1 MALMGLDPR
10 TPVLV
15 GGGQW
20 SNRVDRGEPVVEPV
34 ELLAEAARRA
44 AADTGAAD
52 PGKVLAAIDSVRV
65 VSMLSWR
72 YRDPGRLVAE
82 RLGLGG
88 VRHTLY
94 SNAGGNTPQSLVN
107 RSALD
112 IAAGAL
118 DIVLIGGA
126 EAWRTRMAVRSA
138 GGHLDWTVQDD
149 DVSPDER
156 FGGEFAV
163 DDMVH
168 PLEMARG
175 IVMPVQVYPVFE
187 CALRA
192 AAGVGHDEWAAHL
205 GRLWSGFSEVAAA
218 NPHAWVQEAYGPEE
232 VGAVS
237 ADNRMI
243 GWPYP
248 KRLNSN
254 NAVEQGA
261 AVLLCSVEAAER
273 LGVPRDR
280 WVFPHAGT
288 DGHDTAHVSARR
300 DLRSS
305 PAIRV
310 AGRRAL
316 DLAGADADAIAHAD
330 FYSCFPSAVQIGA
343 AEIGFGLDRQLT
355 VTGGLSFAGGPWN
368 DYVTHSIATMIGV
381 LRADPGSLGL
391 ITANGGFVTKHAFGV
406 YGTEPP
412 ADGFRWEMPQDEIDA
427 SFTPTPVGSE
437 SDLGPVTVEAAT
449 VMHDR
454 DGTPELAIAAVRTA
468 DGART
473 WATSR
478 SPDVHEAFLTTEPV
492 GLDATLTEDATLH
505 L

>member
-1 MALMGLDPR
+1 MALDPR
-10 TPVLV
+10 TPILV

-20 SNRVDRGEPVVEPV
+20 SNRVDRGEPAVEPV
-34 ELLAEAARRA
+34 DLLAEAARRA

-52 PGKVLAAIDSVRV
+52 PGKLLAAVGSIRV
-65 VSMLSWR
+65 VSLLSWR

-82 RLGLGG
+82 RLGLGDLRQS
-88 VRHTLY
+88 VYT
-94 SNAGGNTPQSLVN
+94 NAGGNTPQALVN
-107 RSALD
+107 RTCLD
-112 IAAGAL
+112 IASGAL
-118 DIVLIGGA
+118 DVVLIGGA
-126 EAWRTRMAVRSA
+126 EAWRSRMAVRAA
-138 GGHLDWTVQDD
+138 GGRLDWTVQAD
-149 DVSPDER
+149 DVVPDET
-156 FGGEFAV
+156 FGGEFAM

-175 IVMPVQVYPVFE
+175 VVMPVQVYPVFE

-192 AAGVGHDEWAAHL
+192 AAGATHDEWAGHL
-205 GRLWSGFSEVAAA
+205 GRLWSRFSEVAAT
-218 NPHAWVQEAYGPEE
+218 NPHAWVQEAFGPDE
-232 VGAVS
+232 VAAVS
-237 ADNRMI
+237 PDNRMI

-261 AVLLCSVEAAER
+261 ALLLTSVEAAER

-310 AGRRAL
+310 AGRRVL
-316 DLAGADADAIAHAD
+316 ELAGAGADDVAHAD

-343 AEIGFGLDRQLT
+343 AEVGFGLDRDLT

-368 DYVTHSIATMIGV
+368 NYVTHSIASMVGV
-381 LRADPGSLGL
+381 LREHPGELGL
-391 ITANGGFVTKHAFGV
+391 VTANGGFVTKHAFGV

-412 ADGFRWEMPQDEIDA
+412 AAGFRWEHPQDEIDA
-427 SFTPTPVGSE
+427 SFAPVPIAAE
-437 SDLGPVTVEAAT
+437 DAAGPAIVEAAT

-454 DGTPELAIAAVRTA
+454 DGAPELAIAAVRTPA
-468 DGART
+468 GERT

-478 SPDVHEAFLTTEPV
+478 DHGVHQAIVEGEPV
-492 GLDATLTEDATLH
+492 GLEASVDADGTLH

>member
-1 MALMGLDPR
+1 MGLDPR
-10 TPVLV
+10 TPVLI

-20 SNRVDRGEPVVEPV
+20 SNRVDRGETAVEPV
-34 ELLAEAARRA
+34 DLLVEAARRA
-44 AADTGAAD
+44 AGDTGAAD
-52 PGKVLAAIDSVRV
+52 PGKVLAAIDSIRV

-82 RLGLGG
+82 RLGVGDL
-88 VRHTLY
+88 RQSLY
-94 SNAGGNTPQSLVN
+94 SNAGGNTPQALVN

-112 IAAGAL
+112 IAAGAI
-118 DIVLIGGA
+118 DVVLVGGA
-126 EAWRTRMAVRSA
+126 EAWRTRMAVRAA
-138 GGHLDWTVQDD
+138 GGHLDWTVQPD
-149 DVSPDER
+149 DVTADEI

-163 DDMVH
+163 GDMVH

-175 IVMPVQVYPVFE
+175 IVMPVQVYPLFE

-192 AAGVGHDEWAAHL
+192 AAGASHDEWAAHL
-205 GRLWSGFSEVAAA
+205 GRLWSRFSEVASS
-218 NPHAWVQEAYGPEE
+218 NPNAWVQEAYSPEE

-237 ADNRMI
+237 DDNRMI

-288 DGHDTAHVSARR
+288 DGHDTPHVSARQ

-316 DLAGADADAIAHAD
+316 ALAGTGPDGIAHAD

-343 AEIGFGLDRQLT
+343 TEVGYDLDRPLT

-368 DYVTHSIATMIGV
+368 DYVTHSIATMIDV
-381 LRADPGSLGL
+381 LREHPGDLGL
-391 ITANGGFVTKHAFGV
+391 VTANGGFVTKHAFGI

-412 ADGFRWEMPQDEIDA
+412 AAGFRWEHPQAEIDA
-427 SFTPTPVGSE
+427 SFVPTPLAADDAE
-437 SDLGPVTVEAAT
+437 GPVTVEAAT

-454 DGTPELAIAAVRTA
+454 DGSPELAIAAVRTP

-478 SPDVHEAFLTTEPV
+478 APDVHELVLRSEPV
-492 GLDATLTEDATLH
+492 GAAATITPDGTLH